1 MKVCFSIETQIV
13 TVFAAMLLC
22 TAFLNVKAN
31 DYVSNVVVVP
41 VFEQKNVQVIDAK
54 RKRREQIITLY
65 CYENAIVVPICN

>member
-1 MKVCFSIETQIV
+1 MCLNTETQTI
-13 TVFAAMLLC
+13 TAFATLLLC
-22 TAFLNVKAN
+22 TAFLNVKAD

>member
-13 TVFAAMLLC
+13 TAFAAMLLC
-22 TAFLNVKAN
+22 TAFINAKA
-31 DYVSNVVVVP
+31 DDCVSNVVVVP

-65 CYENAIVVPICN
+65 CYENEIVVPICN